1 MRHSQFQPGSTPS
14 ALGQVPPLVWLTSY
28 PRSGN
33 TMLRTIMFNC
43 FGLRSGSVYPRD
55 VSETVGRQIG
65 HVEHGPNR
73 QINLSGERF
82 WLIKTHGGPQDDR
95 HAIYVLRNG
104 REATLSYHRFLRGTV
119 TLKDIIEGRGQLPAW
134 SDHLSRWNPLERH
147 DTLLLRYEEMVANPA
162 GTIDAI
168 AKFLDAEPAS
178 RTLPDREALAD
189 GQWIVSATAAKPKFD
204 AEAEEAFERVNGAA
218 MRKFGYT

>member
-1 MRHSQFQPGSTPS
+1 MLHTPPGTSQAST
-14 ALGQVPPLVWLTSY
+14 ALGKVPPLIWLASY

-43 FGLRSGSVYPRD
+43 FGVRSGSVYPRD
-55 VSETVGRQIG
+55 VSESVGRQIG

-73 QINLSGERF
+73 QINLTGERF
-82 WLIKTHGGPQDDR
+82 WLIKTHGGPQDGR

-119 TLKDIIEGRGQLPAW
+119 SLKDIIEGRGQLPSW
-134 SDHLSRWNPLERH
+134 SDHLARWNPLERPG
-147 DTLLLRYEEMVANPA
+147 TLVLRYEEMVANL
-162 GTIDAI
+162 GVTVDTIAR
-168 AKFLDAEPAS
+168 FLDEEPVR

-189 GQWIVSATAAKPKFD
+189 GLWIVSAKTEKSQFDTAS
-204 AEAEEAFERVNGAA
+204 EEAFERINGAA
-218 MRKFGYT
+218 MRQFGYA